1 MRKSWLVSLLGLAIL
16 LILLVACI
24 GDRPEDNSDEF
35 YSDVPINLRGEYTE
49 EELFGGLSDQEILAK
64 FIKHVGGDYSEK
76 EIVARIVVDYKNS
89 GDEQMEWSDILGSDK
104 RFYINYRYWINYVT
118 IENEDLNIAKKI
130 LEEAERNDDLT
141 IYTDYISVSDIE
153 NSPGEYNVFVEGR
166 EFKKTT
172 HFYFVVNE

>member
-1 MRKSWLVSLLGLAIL
+1 MKRSWLVSLIGLAIL
-16 LILLVACI
+16 LILLVACM
-24 GDRPEDNSDEF
+24 GDKPEDNSDEF

-64 FIKHVGGDYSEK
+64 FIKHVGGDYTEK

-89 GDEQMEWSDILGSDK
+89 GEEPVKWSEILGTDK
-104 RFYINYRYWINYVT
+104 RFYINYRYWISYVT
-118 IENEDLNIAKKI
+118 VENEDLNIAKTVFD
-130 LEEAERNDDLT
+130 EAKENKNLT

-153 NSPGEYNVFVEGR
+153 NSPGEYDVFIEGH

>member
-76 EIVARIVVDYKNS
+76 EIVARIV
-89 GDEQMEWSDILGSDK
+89 Q
-104 RFYINYRYWINYVT
+104 
-118 IENEDLNIAKKI
+118 ED
-130 LEEAERNDDLT
+130 
-141 IYTDYISVSDIE
+141 
-153 NSPGEYNVFVEGR
+153 
-166 EFKKTT
+166 
-172 HFYFVVNE
+172 